1 MFTYILT
8 LNFREKKNRINN
20 KTYKNRCFE
29 WKAFYWLFLLI
40 VRTQHAHING
50 ISALCLLRTY
60 FSYFIFFFNFLFFC
74 VVLPNRIA
82 CCTSNASWR
91 WHNRSSECQL
101 NNIPLIHTYM
111 AIKQEQTTVLT
122 HFCVNYFQNALFP
135 RNNVFVFQFV
145 IGCVWCV
152 LFYYFSCVLLLSS
165 LISFSRAISACLII
179 ISDLT

>member
-1 MFTYILT
+1 MHTSMAY
-8 LNFREKKNRINN
+8 RH
-20 KTYKNRCFE
+20 YACC
-29 WKAFYWLFLLI
+29 
-40 VRTQHAHING
+40 VRTFHV
-50 ISALCLLRTY
+50 S
-60 FSYFIFFFNFLFFC
+60 SSSSSIFCFFR